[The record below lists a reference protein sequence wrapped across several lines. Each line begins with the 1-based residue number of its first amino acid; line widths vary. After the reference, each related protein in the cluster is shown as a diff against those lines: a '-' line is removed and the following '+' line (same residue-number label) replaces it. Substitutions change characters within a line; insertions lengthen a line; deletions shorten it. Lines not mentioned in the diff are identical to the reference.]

1 MKHLYLREENFG
13 TLILE
18 ALTTEKHQV
27 SELLKETLV
36 LSNLQTISQEYSSI
50 VLVGHSSDQILTKGK
65 NISFMS
71 AQDLAETISK
81 KYNGDK
87 TQLTDFFLISCE
99 AGMSKDKKQSFAE
112 IFSIEMQSKGF
123 NNLRV
128 HAMTPPPDKE
138 VSGMIVQTHGTV
150 NDDLYISAWA
160 YNQQKDEE
168 EDVKLTQELQGK
180 LQSLEHKE
188 QEYNNRTKKNSQKEL
203 GDILALRQKNT
214 QLRSEISALKIEIN
228 DIEKKQDKL
237 RLYTCS
243 NQPYQ
248 EALSEPS
255 NTIFPNT
262 TLSSELPYSTKA
274 RTDNNTTNESHYL
287 LLLTAKDGIFSKI
300 VSYFQGTN
308 DFTEQ
313 LAMNLKV
320 ILHEERQL
328 EIEKIGIIQ
337 KIQEIFKNQSTTEKF
352 VKVVRGLF
360 SSGSIT
366 DTYLKNL
373 LYYVSQKNPQS
384 STLDSIK
391 NGFTAFKEA
400 KLGEIKNN
408 NYFSDASKKT
418 DLDNMGQ
425 KISTEI
431 QPLADAVLAY
441 TEKRIALNARK
452 QEIKNKMTAFIDEYI
467 QQFATFDGLNSSMI
481 KDVNFDEDTSEIHQH
496 KVNVMVAIRNY
507 LQSPTPQNWK
517 SINKAKS
524 GNLQWDKGYFSKVG
538 YVADKLE
545 AFNEAV
551 SPSPSTTPK
560 PR

>member
-1 MKHLYLREENFG
+1 MHIGYFMKNLYLRAENFG
-13 TLILE
+13 TFISE
-18 ALTTEKHQV
+18 ALTTEKNQV
-27 SELLKETLV
+27 SDLLKETLV
-36 LSNLQTISQEYSSI
+36 LNNLKTIPSKYSSI

-71 AQDLAETISK
+71 AQDLAKTIST

-87 TQLTDFFLISCE
+87 ALLTDFFLISCE

-168 EDVKLTQELQGK
+168 EDVKLTQTLQGK
-180 LQSLEHKE
+180 LQSLEYKE
-188 QEYNNRTKKNSQKEL
+188 QEYNNRTKKNSQKES
-203 GDILALRQKNT
+203 GDIIALRQKNT
-214 QLRSEISALKIEIN
+214 QLRSEISALNKEIKDIEIQQN
-228 DIEKKQDKL
+228 KL
-237 RLYTCS
+237 RLYTCR
-243 NQPYQ
+243 NQPYK

-255 NTIFPNT
+255 NTIFP
-262 TLSSELPYSTKA
+262 TLSSELPDSTKA
-274 RTDNNTTNESHYL
+274 TTDDNTSNESYYL

-337 KIQEIFKNQSTTEKF
+337 KIQEIFKNQSTTEKC
-352 VKVVRGLF
+352 VKVVRGFF

-384 STLDSIK
+384 WALDSIK
-391 NGFTAFKEA
+391 NGLTAFKEA
-400 KLGEIKNN
+400 KKGEI
-408 NYFSDASKKT
+408 
-418 DLDNMGQ
+418 
-425 KISTEI
+425 ISTEI
-431 QPLADAVLAY
+431 QPLSDAVLAY
-441 TEKRIALNARK
+441 TQKRIALNASK

-467 QQFATFDGLNSSMI
+467 QQFAFVTTSDGPNSSRI

-507 LQSPTPQNWK
+507 LQSPTPQNWE

-524 GNLQWDKGYFSKVG
+524 ENLQWDKGYFSKVG